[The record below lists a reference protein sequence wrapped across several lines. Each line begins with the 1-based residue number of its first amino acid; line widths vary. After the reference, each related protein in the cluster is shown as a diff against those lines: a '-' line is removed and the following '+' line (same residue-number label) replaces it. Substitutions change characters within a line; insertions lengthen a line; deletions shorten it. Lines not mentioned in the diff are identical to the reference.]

1 MLAAGALATSEKTSG
16 ENSSAAAQ
24 PMPTNLTDLLSLED
38 IETEAQRVMPPAV
51 HDYVAGGAAD
61 ELTIKWNVEKYR
73 DIKLEPNALID
84 VSGLDTTTTL
94 FGQRHSL
101 PILLAPVSNQRLVHP
116 DGELAT
122 ARGAGIAGVT
132 MVLSSGANT
141 SIEDVVKAATQP
153 VWFQLYVAKD
163 RSLAR
168 DLVQRVEAAGAKAIC
183 VTVDSP
189 ADGARNRQ
197 NHAKLVIPPGIEY
210 PHYVGIKEPPSIVTL
225 DVVHPAKLEWRD
237 MEWLRSLTK
246 LPLLLKGVMNPRD
259 ADRGIEIGA
268 DGIVV
273 SNHGGRCLDT
283 QPATIEVLPRIA
295 AKVNRRVPILVDGG
309 IRRGTDVV
317 KALALGASAV
327 LIGRPYIYGL
337 AVGGADGVAHAVKV
351 LRQEF
356 LLSMAL
362 LGRPNLASIDRSVIW
377 E

>member
-1 MLAAGALATSEKTSG
+1 M
-16 ENSSAAAQ
+16 SAR
-24 PMPTNLTDLLSLED
+24 LT
-38 IETEAQRVMPPAV
+38 
-51 HDYVAGGAAD
+51 
-61 ELTIKWNVEKYR
+61 
-73 DIKLEPNALID
+73 
-84 VSGLDTTTTL
+84 
-94 FGQRHSL
+94 
-101 PILLAPVSNQRLVHP
+101 
-116 DGELAT
+116 
-122 ARGAGIAGVT
+122 
-132 MVLSSGANT
+132 
-141 SIEDVVKAATQP
+141 
-153 VWFQLYVAKD
+153 
-163 RSLAR
+163 
-168 DLVQRVEAAGAKAIC
+168 
-183 VTVDSP
+183 
-189 ADGARNRQ
+189 
-197 NHAKLVIPPGIEY
+197 PGIEY

-259 ADRGIEIGA
+259 ADRGIEIGT